1 MNPYDTSKPAWISA
15 STADVEFRTRA
26 FIRLVYAWMAGGLV
40 LTAFALLAIPVV
52 FFIAI
57 FLLGE
62 AAIGS

>member
-1 MNPYDTSKPAWISA
+1 MIWVLNWVDRHPWAP
-15 STADVEFRTRA
+15 
-26 FIRLVYAWMAGGLV
+26 LGLV